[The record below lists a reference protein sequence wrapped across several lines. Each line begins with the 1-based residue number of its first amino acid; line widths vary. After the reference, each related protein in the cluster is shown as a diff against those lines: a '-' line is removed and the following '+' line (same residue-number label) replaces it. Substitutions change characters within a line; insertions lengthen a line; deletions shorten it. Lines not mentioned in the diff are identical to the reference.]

1 MTTDE
6 LRDLLLQGGNHCS
19 VYLGENFEDAKPV
32 TEQLLALGFPHGQSG
47 YSHKVCYTYDE
58 SKYGEFAPFHW
69 HYANITANVGHG
81 IEYNN
86 YKNIETILTLDDL
99 LNPAPS
105 APDPTPEEIEAFY
118 LEAIGVLS

>member
-32 TEQLLALGFPHGQSG
+32 TEQLLALGFPHGRSG

-69 HYANITANVGHG
+69 HYANIAAIGHG

-99 LNPAPS
+99 LNLAPS